1 MSYLGF
7 REEWIHKD
15 KIQHVVSNDTVI
27 VYFGR
32 HVAEMRTTF
41 DSKIFGV
48 KTYVLELV
56 ELDEADELLIL
67 FKLYNILG
75 LLIGL
80 KSVHQHQ
87 LRVA

>member
-1 MSYLGF
+1 
-7 REEWIHKD
+7 
-15 KIQHVVSNDTVI
+15 
-27 VYFGR
+27 
-32 HVAEMRTTF
+32 MRTTF

-75 LLIGL
+75 LLISL
-80 KSVHQHQ
+80 KSVNQHQ
-87 LRVA
+87 LRVAEVVSNNWEISLLVLEHTTVSFNDFEVLVL